1 MIVVLGGFEVSI
13 GEQAVALPAGHPTTL
28 VKVLA
33 IMRGAAHVDVVT
45 ELLWPDEPAGAGRA
59 RLRNVVSRVRAAVP
73 GLVERA
79 GDQLVVDAAAI
90 DLAAFEAQVHA
101 ALQAEDRESRRDH
114 AIAAVSLYRGDVLP
128 SDPYATWVLDS
139 RDRARR
145 QLSTMLDLL
154 IDDDLERDDVD
165 DAVRWLERATEVEER
180 PELRHAHA
188 AELLADDH
196 PGRALRHAR
205 RARAIVDDLG
215 VAPTPR
221 LVAVERRL
229 GLA

>member
-13 GEQAVALPAGHPTTL
+13 GERAVALPGGHPTTL

-59 RLRNVVSRVRAAVP
+59 RLRNVMSRVRAAVP

-90 DLAAFEAQVHA
+90 DLAAFEAQVQA
-101 ALQAEDRESRRDH
+101 ALQAEDALARGEH
-114 AIAAVSLYRGDVLP
+114 AAAAARLYRGDVLP
-128 SDPYATWVLDS
+128 SDPYAAWAVEA
-139 RDRARR
+139 RERARR
-145 QLSTMLDLL
+145 QMSSMLDLL
-154 IDDDLERDDVD
+154 IDDALVRGDVT

-180 PELRHAHA
+180 AELRHVHA
-188 AELLADDH
+188 GELLAVDH
-196 PGRALRHAR
+196 PGRAVRHVR
-205 RARAIVDDLG
+205 HARAIVNELR
-215 VAPTPR
+215 VPATPR
-221 LVAVERRL
+221 LLAIESRL